1 MLKGHPIAIGLARRL
16 LGVSSINEENDM
28 VVRHYR

>member
-16 LGVSSINEENDM
+16 LGVSSINKENDII
-28 VVRHYR
+28 VRDYR